1 MKQGIRNKIA
11 VVGKALALLILFSAS
26 AFAAPGTTGT
36 TPDFNHM
43 TTGYPLTGA
52 HAVAVCETCHVGG
65 VFKGTPRDC
74 DGCHAV
80 GRRVVATPKHTA
92 HIVTSA
98 ACETCHFN
106 TVTFLGA
113 RFNHGMAQPG
123 QCATCHN
130 GRQSQARA
138 PGHNAGLKAT
148 ESCDKCHRTYAW
160 VPATWNH
167 TNTTPGSCENAGCHL
182 SGQNQYY
189 KPAGHAARTG
199 MNTYNCDDCHG
210 FVAWIPARYK
220 HNTGGACSSCHN
232 GVIAEGWPTSHNS
245 FTGWGNPTECS
256 ECHTSKYSWAGALG
270 AKPSNHIPEGIAPS
284 CSTCHT
290 GNTVVRGSTLH
301 AYLSGMACTTCHLK
315 NNPYSGNGQDTKSV
329 GHEGMQNGDDCSKSG
344 CHKPLGNRGSA
355 YTNWD

>member
-1 MKQGIRNKIA
+1 MKQIIQNNIA
-11 VVGKALALLILFSAS
+11 IIGKTLVLLLLFFSAT
-26 AFAAPGTTGT
+26 AFAAPKPTGG

-52 HAVAVCETCHVGG
+52 HAVAVCETCHIGG

-98 ACETCHFN
+98 ACDTCHFN

-123 QCATCHN
+123 QCTTCHN

-138 PGHNAGLKAT
+138 PGHTGLKAT
-148 ESCDKCHRTYAW
+148 ETCDKCHRTYAW

-167 TNTTPGSCENAGCHL
+167 TTTAPGSCENSGCHL
-182 SGQNQYY
+182 AGQNQYY
-189 KPAGHAARTG
+189 KPTNHSQRIG
-199 MNTYNCDDCHG
+199 MNTYNCEDCHG
-210 FVAWIPARYK
+210 FVSWVPARYK
-220 HNTGGACSSCHN
+220 HNGVSPNGRCDGCHN
-232 GVIAEGWPTSHNS
+232 DTIAAGKNGGHLATTDDCGVCHNRTSWS
-245 FTGWGNPTECS
+245 
-256 ECHTSKYSWAGALG
+256 GALG
-270 AKPSNHIPEGIAPS
+270 GKPANHIPEGSAPS
-284 CSTCHT
+284 CGTCHT
-290 GNTVVRGSTLH
+290 GTTVVRGSTLH

-315 NNPYSGNGQDTKSV
+315 NNPYSGNGQDTKSI
-329 GHEGMQNGDDCSKSG
+329 GHEGMKSGDDCSKSG
-344 CHKPLGNRGSA
+344 CHKPLGNKGTA